1 MVHVN
6 MIIPTII
13 NIVLYGATL
22 AVSAV
27 CLAIVVR
34 MKKKLDAMENKI
46 EELKNKI
53 ANDDTDKF
61 DVI

>member
-13 NIVLYGATL
+13 DIVLYGAVI

-27 CLAIVVR
+27 CLSIVVR
-34 MKKKLDAMENKI
+34 MKKKLDVLENKI
-46 EELKNKI
+46 EELKHIIDN
-53 ANDDTDKF
+53 NDNDKF
-61 DVI
+61 DII

>member
-1 MVHVN
+1 MVHGN

-27 CLAIVVR
+27 CLAFVVR
-34 MKKKLDAMENKI
+34 MKKKLDVLENNI